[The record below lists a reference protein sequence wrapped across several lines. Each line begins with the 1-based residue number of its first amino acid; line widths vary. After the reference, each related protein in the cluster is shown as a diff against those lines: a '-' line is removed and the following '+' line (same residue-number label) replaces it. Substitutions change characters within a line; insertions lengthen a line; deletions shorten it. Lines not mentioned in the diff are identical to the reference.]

1 MRFLAIMCLAATSLG
16 LFAAPEVVIPTRAE
30 AKIEITKAKEILD
43 RYGITHSADPE
54 KPIDWAAYF
63 EKAQD
68 RLGKSGSGQRS
79 GSLRLTDYYPIKET
93 VYFDSHVTIE
103 GSVRAKHHL
112 GGSHGFV
119 AEEGFKGDTM
129 LVWKIP
135 KPRSYYSNFGAGI
148 HQIHV
153 QSRKGLNGV
162 SFRGS
167 QQACRVDNLYVRG
180 FGENAVGLQL
190 GGDTYTVRDC
200 FVDAA
205 KGGEKSVTRKGST
218 GYQLGPIRVYSLT
231 LNNVTVHNCETGMT
245 LSDGHQIWVS
255 NYETELTTLPLLFTY
270 QCMGVVIDNVTFRH
284 TQNIL
289 NIKKARFPSTYG
301 LKVNG
306 TMADNKAGHI
316 EYPLNKK
323 WNSKDQTL
331 DITINGDK
339 KELKIIDLKKLR
351 LESKP

>member
-1 MRFLAIMCLAATSLG
+1 MLAFAST
-16 LFAAPEVVIPTRAE
+16 LFAAPEVVIPTKAE
-30 AKIEITKAKEILD
+30 AKLEIAKAKEILD

-54 KPIDWAAYF
+54 DPIDWAAYF
-63 EKAQD
+63 EEAQN

-112 GGSHGFV
+112 GSSHGFV
-119 AEEGFKGDTM
+119 AEEGFKGGTM
-129 LVWKIP
+129 LVWKTP

-162 SFRGS
+162 SFRGA

-205 KGGEKSVTRKGST
+205 KSGEKSVTRKGST
-218 GYQLGPIRVYSLT
+218 GYQLGPTRVYSLT
-231 LNNVTVHNCETGMT
+231 LNNVTVHNCDTGMVI
-245 LSDGHQIWVS
+245 SDAHQLWVS
-255 NYETELTTLPLLFTY
+255 NYETELTALPLLFTY
-270 QCMGVVIDNVTFRH
+270 QCQGVAIDHVTFRH

-289 NIKKARFPSTYG
+289 NIKKARFPATYG
-301 LKVNG
+301 LKLNG
-306 TMADNKAGHI
+306 AMADNKKGNI
-316 EYPLNKK
+316 EYPIDKK
-323 WNSKDQTL
+323 WISRDQTI
-331 DITINGDK
+331 DISIDGDRK
-339 KELKIIDLKKLR
+339 GIKITDLKKFR
-351 LESKP
+351 LELK